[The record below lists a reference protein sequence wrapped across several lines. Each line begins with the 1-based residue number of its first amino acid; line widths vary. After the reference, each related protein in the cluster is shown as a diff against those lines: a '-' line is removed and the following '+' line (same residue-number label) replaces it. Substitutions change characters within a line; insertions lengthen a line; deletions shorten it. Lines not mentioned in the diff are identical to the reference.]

1 MPKNDPAL
9 DAFDRKILERYQH
22 DTRVPA
28 ETIGLAVGLSTT
40 TVQRRLKRLR
50 ETGIIAAEIAVL
62 SPAPLDLP
70 VTCVVGVD
78 LEREGAADIDHFKSR
93 MTACPEVQQ
102 CFYVTGATDFIL
114 VVLTKSLEDYEGFTR
129 RMLLDDANVRSFT
142 TPPAPHPAQPRPP
155 PPLATALALQPRTS
169 RRLRHLNH
177 SRGLPATLLSHA
189 SPLMPAC

>member
-40 TVQRRLKRLR
+40 AVQRRLKRLR

-142 TPPAPHPAQPRPP
+142 THVVLDRVKVGLSV
-155 PPLATALALQPRTS
+155 PLGNDIALQ
-169 RRLRHLNH
+169 
-177 SRGLPATLLSHA
+177 A
-189 SPLMPAC
+189 SN